1 MVPLACMEEL
11 LTDFQR
17 FDALAKLHPPI
28 AL

>member
-1 MVPLACMEEL
+1 VPLACMEEL
-11 LTDFQR
+11 LTDLRR